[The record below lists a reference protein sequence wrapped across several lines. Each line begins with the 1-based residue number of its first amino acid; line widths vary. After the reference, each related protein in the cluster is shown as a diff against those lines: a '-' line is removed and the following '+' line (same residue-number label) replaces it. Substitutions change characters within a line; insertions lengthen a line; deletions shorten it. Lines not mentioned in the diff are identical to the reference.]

1 MVRSQHC
8 AFLVVGV
15 SAWHGQLSPTF
26 YDETCPPLRSIVRG
40 MIAQVLF
47 NTDPRIPA
55 SLIRLHFHDCFVNG
69 CDASLLLDN
78 STSAG
83 IDSEKGAPAKNNSVR
98 GFDVI
103 DDIKTAVEDACPGV
117 VSCADVLTIAATE
130 SVYLSGGR
138 CWTVLLGRRDSLT
151 ANRTAVNDFFPRPS
165 EPFDQLKN
173 KFAVLDLNISDLV
186 ALSGAHTFGTA
197 HCLFFRNRL
206 FDFNPT
212 GAPDPILNTTYL
224 ADLQLF
230 YYIDI

>member
-1 MVRSQHC
+1 
-8 AFLVVGV
+8 
-15 SAWHGQLSPTF
+15 
-26 YDETCPPLRSIVRG
+26 

-130 SVYLSGGR
+130 SVYLNHIHINVITLHS
-138 CWTVLLGRRDSLT
+138 T
-151 ANRTAVNDFFPRPS
+151 P
-165 EPFDQLKN
+165 
-173 KFAVLDLNISDLV
+173 
-186 ALSGAHTFGTA
+186 GAHTFGTA